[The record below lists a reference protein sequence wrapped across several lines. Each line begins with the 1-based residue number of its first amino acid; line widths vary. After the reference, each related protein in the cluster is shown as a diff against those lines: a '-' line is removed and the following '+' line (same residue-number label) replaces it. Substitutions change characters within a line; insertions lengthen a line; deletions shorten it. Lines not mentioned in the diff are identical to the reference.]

1 MRSSLRQAISQQL
14 EKTWYGNTGL
24 TLALRPVAWL
34 FIVLVTLR
42 RFVYK
47 NGLKKPVKL
56 PIPVIVVGN
65 LTVGGTGKTP
75 LVIWLVNFLKSAGY
89 KPGVISRGY
98 SGRARNW
105 PQQVRPDADPAMVG
119 DEAVV
124 ISRRTGAPMAVGPS
138 RVTDAQALLQHA
150 DVDVIVSDDGLQH
163 YALERSIEIAVI
175 DGVRRFGNG
184 LCLPAGPLR
193 ELASRLETVDCRVTN
208 GVAAQGEYA
217 MKYRADSV
225 INLLSNETR
234 PLTDFK
240 GMTVNAIAGIG
251 NPDSFFNFLRANGIR
266 LHARAFPDHYHY
278 READLAFTADE
289 IVFMTEKDAVKCER
303 FARDNWW
310 YIPLETILPD
320 EFGANL
326 LNLLGKRHG

>member
-24 TLALRPVAWL
+24 TLVLRPVAWL

-75 LVIWLVNFLKSAGY
+75 LVIWLVNFLKTAGY

-193 ELASRLETVDCRVTN
+193 ERASRLETVDCRVTN

-266 LHARAFPDHYHY
+266 LHARAFPDHHHY
-278 READLAFTADE
+278 RATDLAFTGDE

>member
-24 TLALRPVAWL
+24 TLLLRPVAWL

-278 READLAFTADE
+278 RAVDLAFTADE